1 MEIFVFFLLIF
12 TKGIK
17 TKLIEL
23 ESESEIFPYNEGQS
37 WETEL
42 TPLNGP

>member
-1 MEIFVFFLLIF
+1 MEFLLFFPIF
-12 TKGIK
+12 HKGIK
-17 TKLIEL
+17 AKLNEL
-23 ESESEIFPYNEGQS
+23 ESESDILPYNEGHS